1 MNEGIPPCFY
11 TFEDKYILL
20 RFGSTQQALTE
31 QKCTWGT
38 TCQQLSGVYMFAF
51 VFVKLK
57 SKMSRVS
64 AEFLYV
70 SEYIFVSEFL
80 WVSEYIFVS
89 EFLYV
94 SVINCIYFQGGVK
107 CSAVSRKVIC
117 IFIQMLSPNN
127 PRNVIESHGAEH
139 ILMNRVPKI
148 FINRAAFSKCR
159 GSSPVVL
166 EMRGLFVNFENI
178 YFGWCTSPLEKKT
191 KCCLTQFKHCKRD
204 HGPTRKVLQPDQLST
219 TCDNFQ

>member
-1 MNEGIPPCFY
+1 
-11 TFEDKYILL
+11 
-20 RFGSTQQALTE
+20 
-31 QKCTWGT
+31 
-38 TCQQLSGVYMFAF
+38 
-51 VFVKLK
+51 
-57 SKMSRVS
+57 MSRVS
-64 AEFLYV
+64 AEFIY
-70 SEYIFVSEFL
+70 
-80 WVSEYIFVS
+80 VSEYIFVS

-94 SVINCIYFQGGVK
+94 SEINCIFFQGGVK

>member
-1 MNEGIPPCFY
+1 
-11 TFEDKYILL
+11 
-20 RFGSTQQALTE
+20 
-31 QKCTWGT
+31 
-38 TCQQLSGVYMFAF
+38 
-51 VFVKLK
+51 
-57 SKMSRVS
+57 MSRVS
-64 AEFLYV
+64 AEFIY
-70 SEYIFVSEFL
+70 
-80 WVSEYIFVS
+80 VSEYIFVS

-94 SVINCIYFQGGVK
+94 SEINCIFFQGGVK

-178 YFGWCTSPLEKKT
+178 YFGWYTSPLEKKT
-191 KCCLTQFKHCKRD
+191 QNAVLHNSNIAKGTTDPRVKCFNQINCQQLAITSDNCKR
-204 HGPTRKVLQPDQLST
+204 
-219 TCDNFQ
+219 

>member
-1 MNEGIPPCFY
+1 
-11 TFEDKYILL
+11 
-20 RFGSTQQALTE
+20 
-31 QKCTWGT
+31 
-38 TCQQLSGVYMFAF
+38 
-51 VFVKLK
+51 
-57 SKMSRVS
+57 MS
-64 AEFLYV
+64 EFLYV
-70 SEYIFVSEFL
+70 SE
-80 WVSEYIFVS
+80 
-89 EFLYV
+89 
-94 SVINCIYFQGGVK
+94 INCIFFQGGVK

-178 YFGWCTSPLEKKT
+178 YFGWYTSPLEKKT
-191 KCCLTQFKHCKRD
+191 QNAVLHNSNIAKGTTDPRVKCFNQINCQQLAIASDNCKR
-204 HGPTRKVLQPDQLST
+204 
-219 TCDNFQ
+219 